1 MYPRDTIHIFD
12 AGRDRFV
19 KIEYKDALKRNL
31 AAYEGDPESGAH
43 LDLSGLY
50 QKIKRLADEVGENT
64 RTNLDLNDLKQMLG
78 GTRSQ
83 TVIDQWAGKQ
93 GVTGGTA
100 VATPDDANG
109 AKIKEL
115 LDAFPTL
122 LLLRPFQ
129 TWRMAR

>member
-1 MYPRDTIHIFD
+1 MYPGDTIHIFD

-31 AAYEGDPESGAH
+31 AAYAGGNPESGKQ

-50 QKIKRLADEVGENT
+50 QKVLDLADGDQT
-64 RTNLDLNDLKQMLG
+64 TTTKAQIKALLDG
-78 GTRSQ
+78 SS
-83 TVIDQWAGKQ
+83 DQD
-93 GVTGGTA
+93 TI
-100 VATPDDANG
+100 NG
-109 AKIKEL
+109 ATFTTGDKLTKDEL
-115 LDAFPTL
+115 LAAFPTL

>member
-1 MYPRDTIHIFD
+1 MYPGDTIHIFD

-31 AAYEGDPESGAH
+31 AAYRGEPASGVQ

-50 QKIKRLADEVGENT
+50 QKVVDFAD
-64 RTNLDLNDLKQMLG
+64 G
-78 GTRSQ
+78 GTSTTKAEIKALLDGSSSQ
-83 TVIDQWAGKQ
+83 STIDEMTIAAGDKL
-93 GVTGGTA
+93 TK
-100 VATPDDANG
+100 D
-109 AKIKEL
+109 EL
-115 LDAFPTL
+115 LAAFPTL

>member
-1 MYPRDTIHIFD
+1 MYPGDTIHIFD

-31 AAYEGDPESGAH
+31 AAFTGTDPANGQQ

-50 QKIKRLADEVGENT
+50 KRIKSLAEDVDTQTDLSVDALKDMLNGT
-64 RTNLDLNDLKQMLG
+64 RTQDQ
-78 GTRSQ
+78 
-83 TVIDQWAGKQ
+83 IDQKAGKPN
-93 GVTGGTA
+93 VGGQA
-100 VATPDDANG
+100 ANVG
-109 AKIKEL
+109 DGGDTINEL
-115 LDAFPTL
+115 IAAFPTL